1 MEENTKIRKVETRKD
16 VTVEEI
22 TVSKFQ
28 KEGTK
33 TAMLR
38 QEVTVK
44 SFYPSQ
50 VHSSD
55 MQQNFV
61 AKDQFDDTEQEF
73 EAIQNRTAFVEVPE
87 AFTVEEAQNL
97 IPADAC
103 LYRIL
108 SNAPIL
114 TDNHKNAIER
124 NLTDLDTIGN
134 SQVAR
139 YGEGDEKESQI
150 ILDDKGRV
158 QYRKVFYWNSA
169 KADEDRRGMEEHPE
183 HITAEIAEEL
193 KTQESVDTDG
203 VIMENQSPEA

>member
-1 MEENTKIRKVETRKD
+1 MEDTNIRKEESRKP

-22 TVSKFQ
+22 QVSKFQ

-33 TAMLR
+33 TAMIR

-87 AFTVEEAQNL
+87 AFTVEEAQAL
-97 IPADAC
+97 IPENAC
-103 LYRIL
+103 LYRVL

-114 TDNHKNAIER
+114 TENHKNAIER
-124 NLTDLDTIGN
+124 GLTDLDTIGN

-139 YGEGDEKESQI
+139 YGEGDEKEGQI
-150 ILDDKGRV
+150 IPDDKGRV
-158 QYRKVFYWNSA
+158 QYRKVFYWNSE
-169 KADEDRRGMEEHPE
+169 KADEDRRGMEAHPE

-193 KTQESVDTDG
+193 ALQVSADTDG
-203 VIMENQSPEA
+203 VVLDNQVPDA